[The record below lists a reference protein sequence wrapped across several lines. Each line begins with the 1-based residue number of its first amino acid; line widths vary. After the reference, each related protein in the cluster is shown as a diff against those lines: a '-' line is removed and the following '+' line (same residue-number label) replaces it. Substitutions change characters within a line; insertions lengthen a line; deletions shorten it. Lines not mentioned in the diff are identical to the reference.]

1 MSYLRHRGDLAEAL
15 RDLDGGPRR
24 AVLVS
29 MPSKSMVF
37 RTGATEVRGV
47 ALRNA
52 IGMPPSVLVL
62 SR

>member
-29 MPSKSMVF
+29 MPRKSM
-37 RTGATEVRGV
+37 
-47 ALRNA
+47 
-52 IGMPPSVLVL
+52 
-62 SR
+62 